1 MVGPGGVGY
10 TPAMF
15 LSLLVVT
22 FLVAV
27 LACSIVARLFARPIQ
42 SILERLVSGELAHA
56 WLRYL
61 KFAIYVTGISG
72 GVRIWDLEKYITAQ
86 GPDMQPIVLNPERWT
101 LEIYRTVIQT
111 LQSTAWM
118 LLVFF
123 VCSLIA
129 YVILRGFELRR
140 EKRDAAS

>member
-1 MVGPGGVGY
+1 
-10 TPAMF
+10 MF
-15 LSLLVVT
+15 LSLLLVT
-22 FLVAV
+22 FVVAV
-27 LACSIVARLFARPIQ
+27 GAAAFVAALFSRPIRA
-42 SILERLVSGELAHA
+42 ILDRLVSAELGTA

-72 GVRIWDLEKYITAQ
+72 GVRIWDLEKYITAR
-86 GPDMQPIVLNPERWT
+86 GPEEQVIVLNTERWI

-111 LQSTAWM
+111 LQATAWM

-123 VCSLIA
+123 VFSLIA

-140 EKRDAAS
+140 ERKEGGA

>member
-1 MVGPGGVGY
+1 
-10 TPAMF
+10 MF
-15 LSLLVVT
+15 LSLMLVT

-27 LACSIVARLFARPIQ
+27 AASAVVATLFSRPIAT
-42 SILERLVSGELAHA
+42 ILERLVTTEMAHA
-56 WLRYL
+56 WQRYL

-86 GPDMQPIVLNPERWT
+86 GPDAKVIVLNSDRWT
-101 LEIYRTVIQT
+101 LELYRTVIQT

-123 VCSLIA
+123 VFSLIA

-140 EKRDAAS
+140 ERKSE

>member
-1 MVGPGGVGY
+1 
-10 TPAMF
+10 MF

-27 LACSIVARLFARPIQ
+27 AASAVVAMLFAKPIAT
-42 SILERLVSGELAHA
+42 ILDRLVSKELGHA
-56 WLRYL
+56 WVRYL

-86 GPDMQPIVLNPERWT
+86 APEREPIILNQERWI

-123 VCSLIA
+123 VFSLIA

-140 EKRDAAS
+140 EKRGDAGARAD

>member
-1 MVGPGGVGY
+1 
-10 TPAMF
+10 MF
-15 LSLLVVT
+15 LSLLIVT
-22 FLVAV
+22 FAVAV
-27 LACSIVARLFARPIQ
+27 LASATVARLFSHPIRI
-42 SILERLVSGELAHA
+42 ILERLVSADIGQA
-56 WLRYL
+56 WIRYL

-86 GPDMQPIVLNPERWT
+86 GPDMPAITLTPERWT

-123 VCSLIA
+123 VFSLIA

-140 EKRDAAS
+140 EKRDAAP

>member
-1 MVGPGGVGY
+1 
-10 TPAMF
+10 MF
-15 LSLLVVT
+15 LSLLLVT
-22 FLVAV
+22 FVVAV
-27 LACSIVARLFARPIQ
+27 AASAIVATLFSRPIGT
-42 SILERLVSGELAHA
+42 ILDRLVTREMAGA
-56 WLRYL
+56 WVRYL

-86 GPDMQPIVLNPERWT
+86 GPEAQVIVLNRERWI
-101 LEIYRTVIQT
+101 LELYRTVIQT

-123 VCSLIA
+123 VFSLIA

-140 EKRDAAS
+140 ERRDAAAKDA

>member
-1 MVGPGGVGY
+1 
-10 TPAMF
+10 MF
-15 LSLLVVT
+15 LSLLLVT
-22 FLVAV
+22 FVVAV
-27 LACSIVARLFARPIQ
+27 GAAAFVAALFSRPIRA
-42 SILERLVSGELAHA
+42 ILDRLVSAELGTA

-72 GVRIWDLEKYITAQ
+72 GVRIWDLEKYITAR
-86 GPDMQPIVLNPERWT
+86 GPEEQVIVLNTERWI

-111 LQSTAWM
+111 LQATAWM

-123 VCSLIA
+123 VFSLIA

-140 EKRDAAS
+140 ERNEGGA

>member
-1 MVGPGGVGY
+1 
-10 TPAMF
+10 MF

-22 FLVAV
+22 FVVAV
-27 LACSIVARLFARPIQ
+27 LACAIVAKLFARPIQ
-42 SILERLVSGELAHA
+42 TILERLVSPDLGHA
-56 WLRYL
+56 WVRYL

-72 GVRIWDLEKYITAQ
+72 GVRIWDLEKYITGQ
-86 GPDMQPIVLNPERWT
+86 GPDQLPIVLTPERWT
-101 LEIYRTVIQT
+101 LEIYRTIIQT

-123 VCSLIA
+123 VFSLIA

-140 EKRDAAS
+140 ERRDAGSP

>member
-1 MVGPGGVGY
+1 
-10 TPAMF
+10 MF

-27 LACSIVARLFARPIQ
+27 AASAVVARLFSRPIGT
-42 SILERLVSGELAHA
+42 ILDRLVSKEMAHA
-56 WLRYL
+56 WVRYL
-61 KFAIYVTGISG
+61 MFAIYVTGISG

-86 GPDMQPIVLNPERWT
+86 GPDRDVIVLNQDRWI

-123 VCSLIA
+123 VFSLIA

-140 EKRDAAS
+140 ERRATGEPEAPPRAS

>member
-1 MVGPGGVGY
+1 
-10 TPAMF
+10 MF
-15 LSLLVVT
+15 FSLLVVT
-22 FLVAV
+22 FIVAV
-27 LACSIVARLFARPIQ
+27 AASAAVAMLFAKPIAT
-42 SILERLVSGELAHA
+42 ILNRLVSQELGQA
-56 WLRYL
+56 WVRYL

-72 GVRIWDLEKYITAQ
+72 GVRVWDLEKYITAQ
-86 GPDMQPIVLNPERWT
+86 GPDREPIVLNQERWI

-123 VCSLIA
+123 VFSLIA

-140 EKRDAAS
+140 EKRHGEGDAPSRTG

>member
-1 MVGPGGVGY
+1 
-10 TPAMF
+10 MF
-15 LSLLVVT
+15 LSLLLVT

-27 LACSIVARLFARPIQ
+27 AASAIVATLFSRPIAT
-42 SILERLVSGELAHA
+42 ILDRLVTHEMAHA
-56 WLRYL
+56 WVRYL

-86 GPDMQPIVLNPERWT
+86 GPDAQVIVLNPDRWT
-101 LEIYRTVIQT
+101 LELYRTVIQT

-123 VCSLIA
+123 VFSLIA

-140 EKRDAAS
+140 ERKGE